1 MPAVRPEVVQEIP
14 EIRVVVIQGSALI
27 VSDVN
32 RKDAVVVVG
41 LDDGAVA
48 TQKSELLAGF
58 ELLLCDLCEVAHD
71 FSFV

>member
-1 MPAVRPEVVQEIP
+1 MPAVSTQVIQEIP
-14 EIRVVVIQGSALI
+14 EIRVVVVQGSTLI
-27 VSDVN
+27 VRDVN

-41 LDDGAVA
+41 LDKASVIA
-48 TQKSELLAGF
+48 KECELLAGF

>member
-1 MPAVRPEVVQEIP
+1 
-14 EIRVVVIQGSALI
+14 VVVQGSALI

-41 LDDGAVA
+41 LYKASVI
-48 TQKSELLAGF
+48 TEKSELLAGF